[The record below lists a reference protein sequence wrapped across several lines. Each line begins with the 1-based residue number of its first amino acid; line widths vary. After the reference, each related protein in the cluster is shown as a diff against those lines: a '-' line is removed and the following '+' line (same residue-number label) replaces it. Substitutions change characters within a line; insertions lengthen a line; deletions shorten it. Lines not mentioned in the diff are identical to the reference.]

1 VTIPLMDLAAL
12 HASIR
17 DALDDAIRTVVD
29 SGRFV
34 LGDEL
39 AAFEEEFASY
49 CGVEHCVGVASGT
62 DALILALRACGVG
75 PGDEVITPSFTY
87 VAAPFAIVQLGAV
100 PVFVDVREADGA
112 LDVDLVSDAITARTR
127 AVVPVHLYGRCSDL
141 SPLAALAA
149 EHELW
154 LIEDAAQAHGARWK
168 GRVAGSMGHVGCFSF
183 YPSKNLGALG
193 DGGAV
198 VTGDAA
204 LAARLRLLRN
214 YGQTEKYR
222 HETLGFN
229 SRLDELQAAVLR
241 RKLPY
246 LDGWNEARRSAART
260 YAGLLDP
267 ALRPPG
273 LDAGPEHV
281 FHLYVVQAEG
291 RDALRR
297 DLAEHG
303 VETRVH
309 YPLPAHLQPA
319 FRGVPHIAGPLPV
332 TEQLAREVLS
342 LPMFPTIS
350 ERQIHDVADRAR
362 AATSRR

>member
-1 VTIPLMDLAAL
+1 MDLAAL

-17 DALDDAIRTVVD
+17 EALDDAIRTVLD
-29 SGRFV
+29 SGQFI
-34 LGDEL
+34 LGVEL

-49 CGVEHCVGVASGT
+49 CGVDHCIGVASGT
-62 DALILALRACGVG
+62 DALVLALRACGVG

-100 PVFVDVREADGA
+100 PVFVDVRESDGA
-112 LDVDLVSDAITARTR
+112 LDVDRVREAITPRTR
-127 AVVPVHLYGRCSDL
+127 AVVPAHLYGRCSDL

-149 EHELW
+149 EHDLW
-154 LIEDAAQAHGARWK
+154 LIEDAAQAHGARWE
-168 GRVAGSMGHVGCFSF
+168 GRLAGSMGHLGCFSF

-214 YGQTEKYR
+214 YGQAERNR

-246 LDGWNEARRSAART
+246 LDAWNDARRSAARV
-260 YAGLLDP
+260 YAGLLDST
-267 ALRPPG
+267 LRPPG

-281 FHLYVVQAEG
+281 FHLYVVRAEG
-291 RDALRR
+291 RDVLRR
-297 DLAEHG
+297 DLEDHG
-303 VETRVH
+303 VESRVH
-309 YPLPAHLQPA
+309 YPLPVHLQPA
-319 FRGVPHIAGPLPV
+319 LRGRPHVTGALPV

-350 ERQIHDVADRAR
+350 ERQIHDVADRVR
-362 AATSRR
+362 AARRRR